1 MATGSN
7 NCCCSL
13 TTSPYQPVNVSQLW
27 HAYLFFFNYVSSK
40 TLRVWELDVENRKIR
55 PYEVAMGQLKR
66 AVKCIQVSDVMY
78 VNS

>member
-1 MATGSN
+1 MA
-7 NCCCSL
+7 CI
-13 TTSPYQPVNVSQLW
+13 Y
-27 HAYLFFFNYVSSK
+27 FFFHYVSSK

-66 AVKCIQVSDVMY
+66 AVKCIQVSDVIY